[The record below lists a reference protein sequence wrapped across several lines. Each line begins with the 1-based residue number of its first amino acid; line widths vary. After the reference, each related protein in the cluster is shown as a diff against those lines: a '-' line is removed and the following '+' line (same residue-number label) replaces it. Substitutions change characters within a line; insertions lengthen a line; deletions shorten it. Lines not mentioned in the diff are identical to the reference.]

1 MVLWTLSGLVM
12 VVRPIEAVRG
22 NALLAPAVPLAPLG
36 AMVVPALPT
45 GASGLSLEMRADGL
59 RWVIAVDDGP
69 SRLADP
75 ASGGLLPKLGPAGAA
90 REVAARYRGT
100 AKIVATDRIA
110 RDAPPLELRRSVDAW
125 RVRMSDGAHFYVDAG
140 SGEIIARRTRW
151 WRIYDF
157 MWGIHIMDLQTREDS
172 HNPWVIVLGALA
184 LVTSLLALVMLPLAS
199 RRRRRT

>member
-1 MVLWTLSGLVM
+1 MLWTLSGVVM
-12 VVRPIEAVRG
+12 VVRPIEEVRG
-22 NALLAPAVPLAPLG
+22 TALLAPAPPLAPSG
-36 AMVVPALPT
+36 AMVVPALPP
-45 GASGLSLEMRADGL
+45 GASGLSLEMRADGP
-59 RWVIAVDDGP
+59 RWVIALDDGP

-75 ASGGLLPKLGPAGAA
+75 ASGDLLPALGPADAS

-100 AKIVATDRIA
+100 AMIVATERIA

-125 RVRMSDGAHFYVDAG
+125 RVRMSDGAHFYVDSG

-172 HNPWVIVLGALA
+172 HNPWVIIFGALA
-184 LVTSLLALVMLPLAS
+184 LVTSLLALAMLPLAN
-199 RRRRRT
+199 RRRRT